1 MSGQDTLTPPAHY
14 QSSGTPRSRLAA
26 LLRQRRAAPLF
37 PYLFILPSVLLL
49 IGLIIYPTIFVISN
63 SFYFWNLQTSPVPLQ
78 FVGWQNFQLVFTV
91 TPFLPALWNTLLL
104 AAAGTFIEFW
114 LGLGIALLLNTQVRG
129 VGIFRSLLI
138 MPVTVAPVVTGFLFR
153 YMYYREGGLITWLLL
168 SLGINVS
175 ERGLLGEESTALAS
189 VLLADIWQWT
199 PFAAILLFAGLLSIS
214 NEVMEAARVDG
225 ASGLTLFR
233 RITLPLIRSTASIFI
248 MLRFMQLFNMFDLV
262 LVLTRGGPGTSSRTL
277 AYNLYQEGLAN
288 YNIGIAAAMTVLIV
302 LIVTVL
308 INIYIRIAFKEWEW

>member
-1 MSGQDTLTPPAHY
+1 MSQ
-14 QSSGTPRSRLAA
+14 
-26 LLRQRRAAPLF
+26 QRRRARLF
-37 PYLFILPSVLLL
+37 PYLFVLPSVALLFA
-49 IGLIIYPTIFVISN
+49 LIIYPTVFVISN

-78 FVGWQNFQLVFTV
+78 FVGLGNFRLVFTA
-91 TPFLPALWNTLLL
+91 TPFVESLINTFII
-104 AAAGTFIEFW
+104 AIVGTFVQFW
-114 LGLGIALLLNTQVRG
+114 FGMGIALLLNTHVRG
-129 VGIFRSLLI
+129 INLFRALLI
-138 MPVTVAPVVTGFLFR
+138 MPITIAPLVTGFLFR

-168 SLGINVS
+168 SIGIPVS

-214 NEVMEAARVDG
+214 DEILEAGRVDG

-233 RITLPLIRSTASIFI
+233 RIMLPLISGPAAIFV

-277 AYNLYQEGLAN
+277 AYNLYQEGLVN

-302 LIVTVL
+302 LIVAVL
-308 INIYIRIAFKEWEW
+308 INIYIRIAFKDWEW